1 MVFHRVA
8 ILFLPMLVPSFVG
21 TIYYRMA
28 GAKIGSGCQINSPH
42 LNDAGSVV
50 LGDSVVIGGNA
61 IINAHLVEKGELVMA
76 PVKIGNGAL
85 IGGNSTVQPG
95 CTIGEGAVIAN
106 RAVLPKWT
114 DIPAGEVW
122 GGVPAKC
129 IRLADGTKPE

>member
-1 MVFHRVA
+1 M
-8 ILFLPMLVPSFVG
+8 SSN
-21 TIYYRMA
+21 
-28 GAKIGSGCQINSPH
+28 AK
-42 LNDAGSVV
+42 ARKSV
-50 LGDSVVIGGNA
+50 LWFEYGIFNNWRRNA

-95 CTIGEGAVIAN
+95 CTIGEGAVVAN

-129 IRLADGTKPE
+129 IRQADGTKPE